1 MTISVPCLLNWSQR
15 SLPSSSVFD
24 SSHPL
29 DGDDDDDDEVR
40 CGSVIGADLPAEVD
54 VMDEEE
60 EENDEDDVDEELD
73 SLPFGGVNV
82 KLLGDND
89 LFSVF

>member
-15 SLPSSSVFD
+15 SLPSSSAFD
-24 SSHPL
+24 SSHVFE
-29 DGDDDDDDEVR
+29 DDDDDNAR
-40 CGSVIGADLPAEVD
+40 CCSLIDADLPADD
-54 VMDEEE
+54 VMDDED
-60 EENDEDDVDEELD
+60 ENDEEDDDEELD
-73 SLPFGGVNV
+73 SLPLGGVKV